1 MNIKAHHDYQRHAI
15 NWGECR
21 KREIYTHVRFQREAS
36 DRERHEMGARRTDHK
51 LECMGGAQ
59 FNVVKVRDSG
69 GPLQLAQALP
79 QPRGSRVS
87 ISSAWVARVEEM
99 QTKGHPDGNLLFWR
113 DVELLS
119 RDPRGRVPELATR
132 ASELYPYITALP
144 HSCP

>member
-1 MNIKAHHDYQRHAI
+1 MIIRDMQSTGGIA
-15 NWGECR
+15 E
-21 KREIYTHVRFQREAS
+21 
-36 DRERHEMGARRTDHK
+36 RERYTLMSGFSVKRLTEKDMKWAPAGRDHK